1 MSGSGLETEPA
12 SADQYCSVMDTVVRE
27 RTPRPAAV
35 LVTRSYL
42 PCFEHFGPL
51 KVVHG
56 LLTRKAMD
64 IARPEFKLQKRRR
77 QIVLFGVGAV
87 LVAAVSIGVMRL
99 KPAAPSVERGTVW
112 TDVVKRGSMLR
123 QVRGPGSLMPVQEA
137 VRQIPAETEA
147 TVVRIRV
154 LPGTQVQADT
164 VLLEMSNSQVEQSA
178 IDAQLQLKAA
188 EAEYQSLRVRLDS
201 DLMTQKAGAATVNAD
216 YSQAQRQADTDKAL
230 YDLGVISGLAYKS
243 SKGKADE
250 LTTRNDLE
258 GQRLTIN
265 KKAIETQLAQEQA
278 KVDQA
283 RTLAAL
289 KQKQLDALK
298 VRAGISGVLV
308 DLPMQVG
315 QHVQPGTMLAKV
327 VQPEHLMAALKIA
340 ETQARDVQF
349 GEPASID
356 THNGIISGT
365 VMRVDPAVQ
374 NGTVTVDVK
383 LTGELPKG
391 ARPDLSVDGTI
402 DLERLDNVLYVGR
415 PAFGQE
421 NSTISL
427 FKLDT
432 GGREAMRV
440 PVKVGRE
447 SVNSIQIFEGL
458 HEGETVILS
467 DMSRWDKTDRIRLE

>member
-1 MSGSGLETEPA
+1 
-12 SADQYCSVMDTVVRE
+12 
-27 RTPRPAAV
+27 
-35 LVTRSYL
+35 
-42 PCFEHFGPL
+42 
-51 KVVHG
+51 
-56 LLTRKAMD
+56 MD
-64 IARPEFKLQKRRR
+64 IARPEFKRQKMRR
-77 QIVLFGVGAV
+77 QIIMGAV
-87 LVAAVSIGVMRL
+87 VVVVIAAATFGIVRL
-99 KPAAPSVERGTVW
+99 RPAAPSVERGTVW
-112 TDVVKRGSMLR
+112 TDVVKHGSMLR
-123 QVRGPGSLMPVQEA
+123 QVRGPGSLIPTQEA

-147 TVVRIRV
+147 TVVRIRM
-154 LPGTQVQADT
+154 LPGSQVKADAI
-164 VLLEMSNSQVEQSA
+164 LLEMSNPQVEQA
-178 IDAQLQLKAA
+178 AVDARLQLKATQ
-188 EAEYQSLRVRLDS
+188 AEYESLRVKLDS
-201 DLMTQKAGAATVNAD
+201 DLMTQKAGAATVSAD
-216 YSQAQRQADTDKAL
+216 YNTAQRQANTDKAL
-230 YDLGVISGLAYKS
+230 FDLGVISGLAYKA

-258 GQRLTIN
+258 EQRLVIN
-265 KKAIETQLAQEQA
+265 KKAIDTQLAQEQA
-278 KVDQA
+278 KVDEA
-283 RTLAAL
+283 RTLADL

-298 VRAGISGVLV
+298 VRAGIDGVLV
-308 DLPMQVG
+308 DLPLQVG
-315 QHVQPGTMLAKV
+315 QHVQPGVMLAKV

-349 GEPASID
+349 GEPAAVD

-402 DLERLDNVLYVGR
+402 DLERLDNILYVGR

-427 FKLDT
+427 FKLDPDQK
-432 GGREAMRV
+432 EASRV

-447 SVNSIQIFEGL
+447 SVNSIQVFDGLREGD
-458 HEGETVILS
+458 TVILS

>member
-1 MSGSGLETEPA
+1 
-12 SADQYCSVMDTVVRE
+12 
-27 RTPRPAAV
+27 
-35 LVTRSYL
+35 
-42 PCFEHFGPL
+42 
-51 KVVHG
+51 
-56 LLTRKAMD
+56 MD
-64 IARPEFKLQKRRR
+64 IARPEFKLQQRRR
-77 QIVLFGVGAV
+77 QIVLLGLGAGVVAV
-87 LVAAVSIGVMRL
+87 VSIGVMRL

-154 LPGTQVQADT
+154 LPGTQVKADT
-164 VLLEMSNSQVEQSA
+164 ILLEMSNSQVEQAA

-230 YDLGVISGLAYKS
+230 YELGVISGLAYKS

-258 GQRLTIN
+258 GQRLAIN

-289 KQKQLDALK
+289 KQKQLDALR
-298 VRAGISGVLV
+298 VRAGITGVLV

-356 THNGIISGT
+356 THNGVISGT

-383 LTGELPKG
+383 LTGDLPRG

-427 FKLDT
+427 FRLDT
-432 GGREAMRV
+432 DGKEAARV
-440 PVKVGRE
+440 PIKVGRE

-458 HEGETVILS
+458 HEGDTVILS
-467 DMSRWDKTDRIRLE
+467 DMSRWDKTDRIRLD